1 MSSLSDDFARAFG
14 DALKAHL
21 DRERIDYA
29 RAAPRLGI
37 RKQTLSTYW
46 TDDKEGKRKKP
57 RAEVLYR
64 ACVELNF
71 RFEYN
76 GHMITVDTLGRPST
90 DARTGSEQL
99 ALDFSRQF
107 NLTEDSGQLFVR
119 LKRRTGNVELSVSL
133 KAAS

>member
-1 MSSLSDDFARAFG
+1 MSGLSDDFARAFG

-21 DRERIDYA
+21 DNEGIDYA
-29 RAAPRLGI
+29 KAAPRLGI

-57 RAEVLYR
+57 RAEVLYL

-71 RFEYN
+71 KFEYK
-76 GHMITVDTLGRPST
+76 GYKVMADTLGVTSNDVRGT
-90 DARTGSEQL
+90 SEQL
-99 ALDFSRQF
+99 SLDFSRQF
-107 NLTEDSGQLFVR
+107 NLTEDRGQLLVS

-133 KAAS
+133 RAAS